1 MSGMEMMVVSGVM
14 SAGQS
19 LMQMQQAKSAAAA
32 QRQQAMLQAE
42 IQRRQAEQE
51 LNRLEFQEKMTSLE
65 LGLMELQVPLKELE
79 TRSQV
84 AAAKLETTS
93 AMRDLLATIA
103 AANASAAAGMTDLGL
118 GPTIEALDIGLGDV
132 FSGRDAESFAR
143 ISGGV
148 EAERM
153 RSEITFGEASVD
165 QLRNEQSFIRSTLP
179 ITTSAIISGG
189 EAQARI
195 TEQAGITSA
204 LGTMGSFGMNAA
216 QTGLFRSG
224 TTARTGGRPLSRQIA
239 SYSSQR
245 GGYL

>member
-1 MSGMEMMVVSGVM
+1 MSGMEMMIVSGVM

-132 FSGRDAESFAR
+132 FSGRDATEFAR

-179 ITTSAIISGG
+179 MTTSAIISGG
-189 EAQARI
+189 EAQAAI

-216 QTGLFRSG
+216 QSGLFRSG